1 MRIRELLF
9 LSLVTA
15 CAARSGRPAPG
26 EPPFSSTVTDP
37 TWITHEPVVCG
48 EVRGRVLDQ
57 AGQQPVAQAYVTL
70 DSSSRGV
77 MTDSL
82 GRFRFVLPHDEK
94 APLPTHSTFLRI
106 RRIGAMEIRVLLP
119 AGLGYAVEVQLPEG
133 GFHVDHLATLR
144 IKSPGFCA
152 HAT

>member
-1 MRIRELLF
+1 MRLRELLS
-9 LSLVTA
+9 LSLLAA
-15 CAARSGRPAPG
+15 CAVRPRRAVAG
-26 EPPFSSTVTDP
+26 EPSIGSAVMDS
-37 TWITHEPVVCG
+37 TWITREPVICG

-57 AGQQPVAQAYVTL
+57 AGRQPVAEAYVTL
-70 DSSSRGV
+70 DSSSHAV

-94 APLPTHSTFLRI
+94 SPLPTRATFLRI
-106 RRIGAMEIRVLLP
+106 RRLGAMEIRVLLP
-119 AGLGYAVEVQLPEG
+119 ADLGYAVEVQLPSG

-152 HAT
+152 RAE

>member
-1 MRIRELLF
+1 MRLRELLS
-9 LSLVTA
+9 LSLLTA
-15 CAARSGRPAPG
+15 CAMRPRHPVASDPSIG
-26 EPPFSSTVTDP
+26 STVTDS
-37 TWITHEPVVCG
+37 TWIAREPVICG

-94 APLPTHSTFLRI
+94 SPLPTRPTFLRI

-119 AGLGYAVEVQLPEG
+119 ADLGYAVEVQLPSG

-144 IKSPGFCA
+144 IKSPGFCV